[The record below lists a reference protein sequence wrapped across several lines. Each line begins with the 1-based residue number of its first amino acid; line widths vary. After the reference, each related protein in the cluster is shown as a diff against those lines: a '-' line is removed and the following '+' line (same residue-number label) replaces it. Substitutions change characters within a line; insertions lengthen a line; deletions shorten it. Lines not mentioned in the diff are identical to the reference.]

1 MTRTEALELLHEY
14 TKTDSLRKHAY
25 AVETSMRAFAKKVD
39 DDEEKFGITG
49 LLHDFDYEMFPTQE
63 GHPWKGSEILK
74 EKGVSEEIRT
84 AILGHA
90 PYTNVTR
97 ESLLAKALYACD
109 ELSGFVVAC
118 ALVRPNRID
127 DLEVSSVKKKLKDK
141 AFARQVNRDDIYK
154 GAEEVGVSLDEHIQ
168 LVIDALRGNAKELG
182 INVKEEV

>member
-14 TKTDSLRKHAY
+14 TKTDSLLKHAY
-25 AVETSMRAFAKKVD
+25 AVETSMRAYAKKFG

-74 EKGVSEEIRT
+74 DKGVSEEIRT

-90 PYTNVTR
+90 PYTNVKR
-97 ESLLAKALYACD
+97 ESLLAKTLYACD

-118 ALVRPNRID
+118 SLVRPNKID
-127 DLEVSSVKKKLKDK
+127 DLETSSVKKKMKDK
-141 AFARQVNRDDIYK
+141 AFARQVNRDDITQ
-154 GAEEVGVSLDEHIQ
+154 GAEELEISLDELIQ

-182 INVKEEV
+182 IHKEA